1 MAYTAYTWGDG
12 PSQNTPIT
20 AARLN
25 IIERGIHN
33 AALVADNAATL
44 LPSGRSVSAATTI
57 TSADHKLLFNSASSF
72 SQALPDPSTLRAW
85 YTYTLVNVG
94 IGQVTITT
102 SVSGTVNRILTQW
115 TTLRYFTDGA
125 GYYLG

>member
-1 MAYTAYTWGDG
+1 MAYAPYTWGDG
-12 PSQNTPIT
+12 PTQNTPIT

-25 IIERGIHN
+25 IIENGIHN
-33 AALVADNAATL
+33 AAAVADAAASL
-44 LPSGRSVSAATTI
+44 VPSGRTVSAATVI

-72 SQALPDPSTLRAW
+72 SQVLPGPSTLRAW

-115 TTLRYFTDGA
+115 TTLRYFTDGT